1 MLILRLIGVLALIAV
16 GAALLLYVFTR
27 NRRYLSVAWRVFQF
41 AALFAI
47 VAMAFYVIERLLLI
61 A

>member
-1 MLILRLIGVLALIAV
+1 MLILRLVGVLALIAV
-16 GAALLLYVFTR
+16 GAALLLYVFTQ